1 MNLLKDSISKVIDS
15 ISINNKDMKFIKII
29 EVEPKEGLVL
39 KAIEVASSYEHVS
52 VCCDKFYHR
61 FYYQNRLV
69 EESWY
74 HKTDASGD
82 VVYNKQFTILFDYI
96 VIPEFDKILKA
107 VEGVDFS
114 KLNC

>member
-1 MNLLKDSISKVIDS
+1 MNC
-15 ISINNKDMKFIKII
+15 IKII

-39 KAIEVASSYEHVS
+39 KAIAVASSYKHVS
-52 VCCDKFYHR
+52 PCCNLVYR
-61 FYYQNRLV
+61 RYYCQNRLV

-82 VVYNKQFTILFDYI
+82 VVYNKKTTILEDYI

-114 KLNC
+114 KLNY